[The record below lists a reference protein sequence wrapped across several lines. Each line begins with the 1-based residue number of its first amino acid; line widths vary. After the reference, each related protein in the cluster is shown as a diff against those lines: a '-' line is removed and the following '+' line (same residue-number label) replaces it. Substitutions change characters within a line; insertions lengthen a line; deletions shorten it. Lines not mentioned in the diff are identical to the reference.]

1 MKKVFK
7 IIGIIVIVI
16 IALVIAYQVF
26 IVISDKIDDNN
37 VIKEQEKLQEER
49 RNAKTL
55 MEYVKTHDSKYIQC
69 ENGNDC
75 NTYYMEFT
83 KKDFKCD
90 ALDKDIKFLGNNYII
105 TKDNEIYDISFDE
118 LYSNNQNCK
127 KRDIDINIKDIKF
140 KFDVA
145 FVGIRFISDDNK
157 LYNSNLEKIDDSFEF
172 DTVEYNIY
180 REKNNITGIVGQ
192 VNTEIIEYNGW
203 NNKEKITLLVLK
215 DDNKIYN
222 QVYHNIHNYNT
233 KKNTY
238 TLKEEKLYK
247 SLEEYGNIQHIDL
260 SNFYSGSSGKNYQ
273 LEDNTITTIISD
285 KGYYYLKEIKTDE
298 CIKYKD
304 IECKLELKESE
315 IYKRFSKDIKFI
327 GKKYTILSDNSI
339 IETRY
344 LTYPLDKDLKN

>member
-37 VIKEQEKLQEER
+37 VRKEQEKLQEER

-55 MEYVKTHDSKYIQC
+55 TDYIKTRSCKYSWYEGC
-69 ENGNDC
+69 SYDLTVLTE
-75 NTYYMEFT
+75 
-83 KKDFKCD
+83 DFKCD
-90 ALDKDIKFLGNNYII
+90 ALDNIKVLDNNYLI
-105 TKDNEIYDISFDE
+105 TKDNEIYDISFND

-127 KRDIDINIKDIKF
+127 KKDTNIDIKNIVSIG
-140 KFDVA
+140 
-145 FVGIRFISDDNK
+145 GIDNYLILTKNNK
-157 LYNSNLEKIDDSFEF
+157 LYSINSINRDNEMKGQYPSFAKTLLN
-172 DTVEYNIY
+172 D
-180 REKNNITGIVGQ
+180 NNITHIIHTDQ
-192 VNTEIIEYNGW
+192 NNNYDDNMSREIMA
-203 NNKEKITLLVLK
+203 LVLK
-215 DDNKIYN
+215 KDNKIYKQYYN
-222 QVYHNIHNYNT
+222 EKEIYNDNIQTFDYKIT
-233 KKNTY
+233 FKR
-238 TLKEEKLYK
+238 EEVYK

-260 SNFYSGSSGKNYQ
+260 SNFYIGSSGKNYQ

-285 KGYYYLKEIKTDE
+285 KGYYYLEEIKTDE

-327 GKKYTILSDNSI
+327 GEKYTILSDNSI
-339 IETRY
+339 IETRK